1 MNPGGAGAVYRAF
14 GAVVF
19 LADDAC
25 LAGCASVKGV
35 FLGSLKW
42 EQELFPGDVVDD

>member
-1 MNPGGAGAVYRAF
+1 MNPGGVGAVYRTF

-25 LAGCASVKGV
+25 LAGCVSIEGV

-42 EQELFPGDVVDD
+42 ELELFPGDIMDD

>member
-1 MNPGGAGAVYRAF
+1 MNLGGVGAVYRAF

-25 LAGCASVKGV
+25 LAGCAGVEGV
-35 FLGSLKW
+35 FLRSLKW
-42 EQELFPGDVVDD
+42 ELELFPGDIVDD